1 MNAFRPSQMP
11 VLPLE
16 VAAGAQ
22 AEPLDLVFIEGF
34 VGHTVIG
41 IHAGEFHATQP
52 LVIDVCCGLP
62 RARACD
68 TDQIQDTIDYSVLR
82 ERLRRLMTEHGV
94 TLLEALA
101 EQIAH
106 IALTE
111 FAAHWVRVR
120 VVKPKKFD
128 DVEALG
134 VQIERRRSL
143 AAPPVPTGG
152 AAVLT
157 LIGNGMVPGRR

>member
-1 MNAFRPSQMP
+1 MSAFRPSLQP
-11 VLPLE
+11 TAPLPAE
-16 VAAGAQ
+16 AAS
-22 AEPLDLVFIEGF
+22 EPLDLVFIEGF

-52 LVIDVCCGLP
+52 LVIDVCCGVP

-82 ERLRRLMTEHGV
+82 RRLQRLMTEHGV

-106 IALTE
+106 ICTGE
-111 FAAHWVRVR
+111 FGAHWVRVR

-128 DVEALG
+128 DVDALG
-134 VQIERRRSL
+134 VQIERRRPVH
-143 AAPPVPTGG
+143 AAVPPVGG